1 MEDFPDIKDFGALAD
16 AAAAERLS
24 SQRVLSTPF
33 DSPMHHHGPAAQ
45 TQTKT
50 GSATQSMSQSR
61 TPSSA
66 AAQNPGDEE
75 GEDDE
80 SDDAPPPAPI
90 GSDISAWQTAIQT
103 LPAEFR
109 NQQRFQ
115 HPLASLLSDQKT
127 IRQIEWNPNRQNGGF
142 VPRTPNDFSSMMIF
156 ICGQINPNPCR
167 NCRLKN
173 GPFARCV
180 VAPPEILAVS
190 TIRHACANCCYQNQH
205 RRCTN
210 EPITHD
216 ELIRSQVGRAGGLRN
231 GAPKVRKPKSHVPK
245 TRPPPGPVPPYGS
258 HHQYPQYTPY
268 AGGSVTHTSIPTQ
281 PLPTLGKPSSDSGS
295 VKSFADKVRM
305 ARAWNQQSRRRMKA
319 ELLQWQAALATADAE
334 RPRKTKAPPAAPQQQ
349 QQQQHQPPPPPPP
362 PQQPQHQSMAR
373 PPPPATPNYMS
384 HTLPPSS
391 RPPPSTPSS
400 TYPQSSAPPSS
411 YPQPTPSSAHPQYS
425 SALPNGNR
433 APVFQPTGGDID
445 MGDQDE
451 GSDVTDSDDDE
462 DGAGG
467 GEDHTWA
474 GFDDDEAD
482 RVMIKPPIP

>member
-45 TQTKT
+45 TQTQT

-190 TIRHACANCCYQNQH
+190 TIRHASA
-205 RRCTN
+205 
-210 EPITHD
+210 EPVV
-216 ELIRSQVGRAGGLRN
+216 SGMAP
-231 GAPKVRKPKSHVPK
+231 PKVRKPKSHAPK
-245 TRPPPGPVPPYGS
+245 TRPPSGPVPPYGS
-258 HHQYPQYTPY
+258 QASHHQYPQHTPY
-268 AGGSVTHTSIPTQ
+268 AGGSVTQTSIPTQ

-305 ARAWNQQSRRRMKA
+305 VRAWNLQSRRRMKA
-319 ELLQWQAALATADAE
+319 ELLQWQAALATHGTAAASCDSELHVAHSTAVIASTTVHSFVDLSAIFC
-334 RPRKTKAPPAAPQQQ
+334 PSVVVPAV
-349 QQQQHQPPPPPPP
+349 
-362 PQQPQHQSMAR
+362 
-373 PPPPATPNYMS
+373 
-384 HTLPPSS
+384 
-391 RPPPSTPSS
+391 
-400 TYPQSSAPPSS
+400 YP
-411 YPQPTPSSAHPQYS
+411 YVGLPQYPS
-425 SALPNGNR
+425 GLPNGNR
-433 APVFQPTGGDID
+433 TSVFQPSGGDID
-445 MGDQDE
+445 MGDQDD
-451 GSDVTDSDDDE
+451 GSDVTDSEDDE
-462 DGAGG
+462 EGGGG